1 MQTTTAL
8 EGLTE
13 DQLLDRAETV
23 ARAQRETETETI
35 RIAVQHAILN
45 NPDRLDPDEAR
56 RPGRERAKQLGGDGT
71 PRVLEF
77 APASLGARLQMSTGA
92 AHSLMADALDIAHR
106 LPRLWR
112 RVQALEVKAS
122 YARFVAR
129 RTRDLGV
136 EQAAYVDKRV
146 HQAADGRIPWTR
158 FEALVEGAI
167 AASDPAAAAERERE
181 AAMRQLARPTRSTD
195 AGMRGFYVRAS
206 LLVIARL
213 DGIVTHFARIL
224 LELGDTGTEDERR
237 VKAVLILTNPKT
249 ACELLEQHAA
259 WQHRSDDRAE
269 PAEERT
275 GEKPDVDWHQ
285 LMPTVVLF
293 LHAYAGVGE
302 TGLARVEGLGPV
314 TDEWIK
320 RHLGPHANFI
330 VKPVLDLSGQAPI
343 DAYEIPDRHRQAVQL
358 MTPAD
363 TFPWGAS
370 LSRTQQIDHTVPYR
384 HGAAKDVGQSR
395 VGNYGPMTRFHHRIK
410 THGGWQVQQPFPGVY
425 VWRDPHGAMY
435 LVDHT
440 GTRRLGSAARPA
452 SRAEIFFREAMA
464 LAA

>member
-1 MQTTTAL
+1 MQTTIAL

-13 DQLLDRAETV
+13 DQLLAHAETV
-23 ARAQRETETETI
+23 ARAQREAETETI

-56 RPGRERAKQLGGDGT
+56 RPGRERAKQVGGDGT
-71 PRVLEF
+71 PKVLEF

-92 AHSLMADALDIAHR
+92 AHNLMADALDIAHR

-213 DGIVTHFARIL
+213 DAIVTHFARIL
-224 LELGDTGTEDERR
+224 LELGDTGTKDERR
-237 VKAVLILTNPKT
+237 VKAVLILTNPKA
-249 ACELLEQHAA
+249 ACELLEQHTA
-259 WQHRSDDRAE
+259 WQHRSEDPAE

-275 GEKPDVDWHQ
+275 GEKPAIDWAR

-293 LHAYAGVGE
+293 LHAHAGAGD
-302 TGLARVEGLGPV
+302 TGLVRVEGLGPV

-320 RHLGPHANFI
+320 RHLGPHATFI

-343 DAYEIPDRHRQAVQL
+343 DAYEIPDRHRQAVHL

-384 HGAAKDVGQSR
+384 HGAAKDSGQSR

-452 SRAEIFFREAMA
+452 SRAEIFFRDAMA